1 MSKLNNVEGVKKHIK
16 DNRLSFPV
24 SGDDDTT
31 LKEVKEVLSEY
42 VKLELINKI
51 DAYKLVNSHII
62 YIRFSVDMKDKHL
75 SKIAKLLFGVI
86 PDNVKKLT
94 YKGRNGEYLI
104 YENPIFIN
112 NTLSALALLDDV

>member
-1 MSKLNNVEGVKKHIK
+1 MSKLNNIEGVKKPIK
-16 DNRLSFPV
+16 DNRISFPV

-62 YIRFSVDMKDKHL
+62 YIRFSVDMKDNHL